1 MTQTEIYQKAR
12 ERAAAKYGFFIH
24 ASVYVAVMILLVV
37 INLLTSP
44 GTVWSIWPLLGW
56 GLAVALHG
64 ARVHWFTD
72 RNTILDAL
80 TDKELRR
87 MGNDMNDK
95 GS

>member
-1 MTQTEIYQKAR
+1 MRQTEIYGTAR
-12 ERAAAKYGFFIH
+12 KRAAAKYGFFIH

-56 GLAVALHG
+56 GFAVGLHG
-64 ARVHWFTD
+64 ARVHWFAD

-80 TDKELRR
+80 TEKEMRR
-87 MGNDMNDK
+87 MGADTNDK